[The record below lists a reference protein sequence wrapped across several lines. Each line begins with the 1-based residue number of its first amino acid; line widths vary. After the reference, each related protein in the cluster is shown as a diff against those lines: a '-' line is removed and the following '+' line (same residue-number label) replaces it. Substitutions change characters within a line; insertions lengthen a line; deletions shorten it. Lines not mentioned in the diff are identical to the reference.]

1 MYRILSSIVCIFYIE
16 NDAEIFPV
24 HYTRNVAEKRIK
36 IAFMMIKLA
45 MIISFEIILDKI
57 KIIFLKKSMWN
68 SGAYYTCMHII
79 LNKIQ

>member
-45 MIISFEIILDKI
+45 IISFKIILE
-57 KIIFLKKSMWN
+57 N
-68 SGAYYTCMHII
+68 
-79 LNKIQ
+79 